1 MICTIT
7 GGRVTPD
14 GIVVPKK
21 GRGKLLDCIFGA
33 QAPNTS
39 FEFRSIESN
48 LVVLADVKKVVE
60 SKKGY
65 DMNVWKCYQG
75 KTK

>member
-14 GIVVPKK
+14 GILDPC
-21 GRGKLLDCIFGA
+21 KLLDCIFGA
-33 QAPNTS
+33 QALNTS

-48 LVVLADVKKVVE
+48 LVVLADVKKLVE